1 MRVIIDRDV
10 CIGSGN
16 CMRFAPDVFDQDAD
30 AIVVLKFEEPP
41 AELRDDVR
49 QRGRRLSDGR
59 HPAHRAQSRRM
70 IVISHYAEAD
80 VDH

>member
-30 AIVVLKFEEPP
+30 AIVVLKLEEPP
-41 AELRDDVR
+41 AGLVDDVR
-49 QRGRRLSDGR
+49 NAVAGCPTGAIQLVE
-59 HPAHRAQSRRM
+59 H
-70 IVISHYAEAD
+70 
-80 VDH
+80 